1 MKAEPIGVSNL
12 SKVFYTSE
20 GHSQVAIEQLNF
32 NVSSGET
39 IAIVGRT
46 GCGKSTFLN
55 LLVGLDTP
63 TEGRIDIGGKTPY
76 GDFNDMRGK
85 MAVVFQQDRL
95 LPWRSAID
103 NVTLGL
109 ETLGIGRREQ
119 LEIAKYW
126 LRRLG
131 LGSHLNNFPHQLSGG
146 MRQRVAIARAFAIR
160 PAILVA
166 DEAFG
171 HLDEATA
178 KLLRAVFSEL
188 IREEGNTGVV
198 VTHQLEEAIE
208 IGDRVIVFAKP
219 ARVRADFSTRSISSA
234 ESHELRQELQRLLN
248 EDIEAEHGSNAV
260 NKNTRAEKLAAS
272 GTLRPLEG

>member
-1 MKAEPIGVSNL
+1 MKAEPIHVTNL
-12 SKVFYTSE
+12 SKVFYTAD
-20 GHSQVAIEQLNF
+20 GRSQVAIEQLTF
-32 NVSSGET
+32 NVSAGET

-55 LLVGLDTP
+55 LLVGLDSP

-76 GDFNDMRGK
+76 GDFKDMRKK

-95 LPWRSAID
+95 LPWRSAMD

-109 ETLGIGRREQ
+109 ETLGIGRRER
-119 LEIAKYW
+119 LEAAKYW
-126 LRRLG
+126 LQRLG
-131 LGSHLNNFPHQLSGG
+131 LGSYLNNFPHQLSGG
-146 MRQRVAIARAFAIR
+146 MRQRVAIARAFAIC
-160 PAILVA
+160 PSILVA

-178 KLLRAVFSEL
+178 KLLRVVFSEL
-188 IREEGNTGVV
+188 IHEEGNTGVV

-219 ARVRADFSTRSISSA
+219 ARVRADFATGSISSA
-234 ESHELRQELQRLLN
+234 ESHELRIELQRMLN
-248 EDIEAEHGSNAV
+248 EDIETEHDPKAV
-260 NKNTRAEKLAAS
+260 KATYAGRKFGNE
-272 GTLRPLEG
+272 